1 MEWEK
6 IFANYQ
12 SDKISISRIYK
23 EVLQSNNKTTRLKN
37 GQGLEQIFFKENVQ
51 VANKCIK
58 RFSASLIIG
67 EIQIK
72 ATMRYHFIL
81 IQMAII

>member
-1 MEWEK
+1 M
-6 IFANYQ
+6 
-12 SDKISISRIYK
+12 DKDLNRYFS
-23 EVLQSNNKTTRLKN
+23 
-37 GQGLEQIFFKENVQ
+37 KENVQ